1 VILVGRSLTKRFGS
15 EVAVDGADV
24 GVGPGEVVGLLGAN
38 GAGKTTLIRMVLG
51 LVEPSAGEVLLFDRP
66 PSRETRRRIGY
77 VPQGLGLYDDLT
89 VEENLAFTAAA
100 YGQRREDAVGW
111 TENLRGAS
119 GRLVGDLSLGLQRRA
134 AFAAALSHR
143 PDLLLLDE
151 PTSGVDPLARERLW
165 DEVRAAAEGGAGVLV
180 TTHHMEEA
188 AYCDRLV
195 VLVSGR
201 VAATGTMR
209 EIIGSATAV
218 EVRSDRWVEAFTVL
232 RSAGLPVALAG
243 RKLRVPGADPWAVRS
258 ALEQG
263 GVGADASWVPAT
275 FEETFVML
283 ATRKAAF

>member
-1 VILVGRSLTKRFGS
+1 VILMGRGLTKRFGS

-24 GVGPGEVVGLLGAN
+24 AVGPGEVVGLLGAN

-100 YGQRREDAVGW
+100 YGRAGHAVGW
-111 TENLRGAS
+111 VDVLREAS
-119 GRLVGDLSLGLQRRA
+119 DRLVGDLSLGLQRRA

-143 PDLLLLDE
+143 PELLLLDE

-165 DEVRAAAEGGAGVLV
+165 DEVRAAGEGGAGVLV

-209 EIIGSATAV
+209 EIVGSAMAV

-258 ALEQG
+258 ALERG
-263 GVGADASWVPAT
+263 GVAADASWVPAT

-283 ATRKAAF
+283 ATRKAAS

>member
-1 VILVGRSLTKRFGS
+1 VILVGRGLTKRFGS
-15 EVAVDGADV
+15 GVAVDGADV
-24 GVGPGEVVGLLGAN
+24 AVGPGEVVGLLGAN

-66 PSRETRRRIGY
+66 PSRETRRRTGY

-89 VEENLAFTAAA
+89 VGENLAFTAAA
-100 YGQRREDAVGW
+100 YGRTGNAVGW
-111 TENLRGAS
+111 AEDLREAS
-119 GRLVGDLSLGLQRRA
+119 DRLVGDLSLGLQRRA

-143 PDLLLLDE
+143 PELLLLDE

-165 DEVRAAAEGGAGVLV
+165 DEVRAAAEDGAGVLV

-209 EIIGSATAV
+209 EIVGSATAV

-243 RKLRVPGADPWAVRS
+243 RKLRVPGADPWAVRR
-258 ALEQG
+258 ALERG
-263 GVGADASWVPAT
+263 RAAADVSWVPAT

-283 ATRKAAF
+283 ATRKAAS